1 MNGNVN
7 NLENDKHFD
16 QTTEISVNVNSVG
29 TVCRNHFQNYCL
41 THDQKFSCAVDCFL
55 ELCYGIFS
63 TRLHNVT
70 RNEFFDIIYE
80 SCNSRQLFGAVET
93 VREPVWSSIRNRC
106 PSFLGMTANAVF
118 SDIFTMRNVGSLSD
132 DLKSLFLIQQRSQTC
147 CSLCTNQI
155 VKTAGIMVLYITSP
169 NLRSIDF
176 ENQLSEA
183 VLPDTGALYCDSCQ
197 SQTGDI
203 RMQHFITMPMFL
215 MTELSAIHIN
225 QIQFPLNIDV
235 LGNFYSLKAV
245 VRCASHHFT
254 VAINSG
260 TSWLYYDDL
269 CMEVAEYH
277 NFQDLLTLFSNGW
290 FFAVYEKSC
299 MPFTSDLHGQNL
311 SGLSGN
317 VPENSFLLHQS
328 PLFTSSVQC
337 KEDLKS
343 PINNSVDKLGNRKR
357 RMGYMKE
364 YMKQRKKNESE
375 IEKVDRQKRQNKYQ
389 KEYIKRSMSND
400 QSREK
405 PCNKRER
412 AQYMRDYRKRKK
424 LSDVNLNQPV
434 CNENVHNSLDKQ
446 TYLSQFEGLKN
457 GPIHEQKWAKKNM
470 QNFHNSMKFKIFRCD
485 VCCEAW
491 PLSEKS
497 KVKVPYICTR
507 CIRDKSNVKKFSL
520 QNNMI
525 PSQVPV
531 ELQGLTQLEEMLIG

>member
-1 MNGNVN
+1 MHVFVVNASMLCLCKLTITFLALLLIHSRLYHSDCQYSCYICEKGSFICIQFKGRYLSRRISYPSNGSFNPFVITNKEANIMNGNIN

-55 ELCYGIFS
+55 ELCYGIFW
-63 TRLHNVT
+63 TRHHNVT

-93 VREPVWSSIRNRC
+93 AREPVWSSIRNRC

-225 QIQFPLNIDV
+225 QIQFPLSIDV

-277 NFQDLLTLFSNGW
+277 NFQDLLTLFSNG
-290 FFAVYEKSC
+290 
-299 MPFTSDLHGQNL
+299 
-311 SGLSGN
+311 
-317 VPENSFLLHQS
+317 
-328 PLFTSSVQC
+328 
-337 KEDLKS
+337 
-343 PINNSVDKLGNRKR
+343 
-357 RMGYMKE
+357 
-364 YMKQRKKNESE
+364 
-375 IEKVDRQKRQNKYQ
+375 
-389 KEYIKRSMSND
+389 
-400 QSREK
+400 
-405 PCNKRER
+405 
-412 AQYMRDYRKRKK
+412 
-424 LSDVNLNQPV
+424 
-434 CNENVHNSLDKQ
+434 
-446 TYLSQFEGLKN
+446 
-457 GPIHEQKWAKKNM
+457 
-470 QNFHNSMKFKIFRCD
+470 
-485 VCCEAW
+485 
-491 PLSEKS
+491 
-497 KVKVPYICTR
+497 
-507 CIRDKSNVKKFSL
+507 
-520 QNNMI
+520 
-525 PSQVPV
+525 
-531 ELQGLTQLEEMLIG
+531 